1 VVNKIYFKGERT
13 MTITKISKEL
23 NKKELYKMTM
33 DAGIKK
39 MKDYVGSSIDVYA
52 YCIYTDFNSK
62 DNKEVEVLSVM
73 DTDGSVFATNSATFK
88 KDFLNIATLM
98 EGEEF
103 SVGVTSGTSK
113 AGREFITCTLL

>member
-1 VVNKIYFKGERT
+1 

-62 DNKEVEVLSVM
+62 DNKEV
-73 DTDGSVFATNSATFK
+73 
-88 KDFLNIATLM
+88 
-98 EGEEF
+98 
-103 SVGVTSGTSK
+103 
-113 AGREFITCTLL
+113 

>member
-1 VVNKIYFKGERT
+1 

-39 MKDYVGSSIDVYA
+39 MKDFVGSSIDVYA
-52 YCIYTDFNSK
+52 YCIFTDFNSK
-62 DNKEVEVLSVM
+62 DEKEVEVLSVM
-73 DTDGSVFATNSATFK
+73 DTDGSVYATNSATFK
-88 KDFLNIATLM
+88 KDFLDIAALM
-98 EGEEF
+98 EGEDF
-103 SVGVTSGTSK
+103 SVGVTSGTSN

>member
-1 VVNKIYFKGERT
+1 

-39 MKDYVGSSIDVYA
+39 MKDYVGSIIDVYA

>member
-1 VVNKIYFKGERT
+1 

-98 EGEEF
+98 EGEDF
-103 SVGVTSGTSK
+103 SVGVASGTSK
-113 AGREFITCTLL
+113 AGREFITCILL

>member
-1 VVNKIYFKGERT
+1 

-23 NKKELYKMTM
+23 DKKELYKMTM

-39 MKDYVGSSIDVYA
+39 MKDYVGSTIDVYA

-62 DNKEVEVLSVM
+62 DNKEVEILSVM

-88 KDFLNIATLM
+88 RDFLNIATLM
-98 EGEEF
+98 EGEDF
-103 SVGVTSGTSK
+103 SIGVTSGTSK
-113 AGREFITCTLL
+113 TDRMFITCTLL